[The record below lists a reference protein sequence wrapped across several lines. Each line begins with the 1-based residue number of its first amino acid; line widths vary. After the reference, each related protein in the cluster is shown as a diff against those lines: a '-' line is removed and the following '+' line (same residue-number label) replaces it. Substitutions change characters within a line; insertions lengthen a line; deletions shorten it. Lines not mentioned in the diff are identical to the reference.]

1 MVKCSNCG
9 AELDSGARFCTECGT
24 KVPQVKL
31 CIQCQKELPIN
42 AKFCS
47 ECGAPQ
53 EGPCSNNGINVNA
66 KMVHGDV
73 IGQKI
78 TGDNVQNKVFGD
90 FISNTF
96 QDETKKVIK
105 CHICGKHLTNDK
117 AHTCPQCGQIA
128 CEEHFDQEHNCCKK
142 CLKKGRNELIVDING
157 NGDYKT
163 VSDAVRNAQ
172 DGVAIV
178 VRPGIYREHF
188 VIDKKITLRGD
199 ADRENAPVIWDDSI
213 IHNSIIT
220 IAAEVEIINLK
231 IWGQLKPFS
240 EDEQSKIIVSE
251 IPDGQNPDEYWPKCL
266 YIKNSCKLIG
276 VDVGF
281 SVGYGIAT
289 SCGEWNVLLMKSKL
303 HDNVRSGL
311 YCCSNKN
318 FAIDRCDFGC
328 NSRGMILKKSSLSL
342 ANSSV
347 FDSVIGIISDESEV
361 KIETCD
367 FYKNQ
372 ELAIDSFR
380 ESSFIIKKST
390 FGVSKHYLIDY
401 DDANSILN
409 IPSGLHN
416 GNAFFVEN
424 SKLIVED
431 CSIFDSSKFGDNTE
445 LSILSCL
452 FGICHK
458 QDQSVYGI
466 LFTGINVKAEIK
478 DCNFGLVYT
487 DLDKEKVGQS
497 GLGISI
503 ATLTKKDD
511 SIIQIKDSEFKCLD
525 CGILVGNGRTCHV
538 HKCTFTSLKEAFLV
552 IKNPAEILVDSCVA
566 TDSLWTEPG
575 KISKIHFENMDK
587 SSITVAR
594 DGSGNFRTI
603 HDALDFAENG
613 SVIHVKKGT
622 YKASFAI
629 DKNVTII
636 GELTDNGEKPDI
648 FWEYEKSDV
657 GIDVKSKATL
667 KNLNVICVSEVDH
680 SSLVFGKYYAAIN
693 ITDNATLENVSIE
706 DSVDD
711 GIIIANNAEPT
722 IEECCISGCQGCG
735 IMVNSAGGTIK
746 KCEIYD
752 NGIII
757 ANNAEPT
764 IEECCISGCQ
774 GCGIMVNSAGGTIK
788 KCEIYD
794 NGQNGILE
802 INSAFNVVSDS
813 DIYENNC
820 AGVKIQDSASVFFDK
835 CRIYNNKQ
843 NGLFIIGNAEPK
855 IENCKIHDN
864 KTEGKGYPG
873 IVVGGNASPEVSNC
887 EICNHLS
894 DGIWATK
901 QTKGIFS
908 KCNIHDNK
916 RAGIEFQDSAS
927 GKIIDCLVCN
937 NIGFGLWIKGNASP
951 IINNC
956 RVCTNKDENIHVEK
970 GSLPDIDDETLYSD

>member
-752 NGIII
+752 NG
-757 ANNAEPT
+757 
-764 IEECCISGCQ
+764 
-774 GCGIMVNSAGGTIK
+774 
-788 KCEIYD
+788 
-794 NGQNGILE
+794 QNGILE